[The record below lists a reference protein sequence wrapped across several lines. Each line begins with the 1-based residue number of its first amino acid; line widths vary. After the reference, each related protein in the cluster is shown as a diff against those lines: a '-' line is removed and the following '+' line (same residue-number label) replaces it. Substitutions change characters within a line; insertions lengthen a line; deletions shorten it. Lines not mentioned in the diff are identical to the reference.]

1 MADPIY
7 WLCEC
12 GERVEQDANEIQQH
26 VNNEGHMAELIREKN
41 DGTGVVITFIAGDL
55 DYDKYNVSVPSTA
68 QIDRRKNKN
77 DPLFPRNIDDAR

>member
-12 GERVEQDANEIQQH
+12 GEREETDANEIQQH
-26 VNNEGHMAELIREKN
+26 VNNKGHMAELIREKN

-55 DYDKYNVSVPSTA
+55 DYEKYNVSVPSTA

-77 DPLFPRNIDDAR
+77 DPLFPRNIDDDQ

>member
-12 GERVEQDANEIQQH
+12 GEREEKDANEIQQH
-26 VNNEGHMAELIREKN
+26 VNNEGHMAELIREEN

-55 DYDKYNVSVPSTA
+55 DYEKYNVSVPSTA
-68 QIDRRKNKN
+68 QINRRKNKN
-77 DPLFPRNIDDAR
+77 DPLFPRNIDEDH